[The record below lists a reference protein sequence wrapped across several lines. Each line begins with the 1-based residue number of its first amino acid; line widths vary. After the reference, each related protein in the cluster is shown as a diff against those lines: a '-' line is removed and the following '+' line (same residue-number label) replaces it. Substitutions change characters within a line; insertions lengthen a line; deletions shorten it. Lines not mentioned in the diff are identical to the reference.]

1 MWDEE
6 LLENSI
12 ELKQILEQDDFIGGD
27 FYKFKKIITNRKN
40 ILILK
45 SILKNLITYSSHQDF
60 RRVTQSIGNTTFYR
74 EW

>member
-1 MWDEE
+1 MGHEE

-12 ELKQILEQDDFIGGD
+12 ELKKILEQEDFIGSD
-27 FYKFKKIITNRKN
+27 FDKFKKLINNRKN

-60 RRVTQSIGNTTFYR
+60 RRVTQSSGNSTFYR
-74 EW
+74 E